1 MNVQSRGFD
10 DALDC
15 SICPA
20 VPAASPAAA
29 EVVSAS
35 PNGFEIRHTVN
46 LVAKPEV
53 AFSSFA
59 NVGGW
64 WDNGPYLQRRGRKHV
79 RSSCRPG
86 GCFCEKIPKGGGG
99 IEHMRVSYV
108 EPGKRVVLTGSLG
121 PLLYE
126 ATAGVMDVQ
135 IKSSAAGSQLT
146 LNYRAAGFA
155 KGGADKLAPL
165 VDQVLGRADE
175 ALSRLR
181 DVEAADL
188 DPFGGDE
195 AERRAPAFRLVLLAP
210 RPGASP
216 PSRAGRA

>member
-1 MNVQSRGFD
+1 MRFI
-10 DALDC
+10 ALIAL
-15 SICPA
+15 SFL
-20 VPAASPAAA
+20 AASPAAA

-53 AFSSFA
+53 VFSSFA
-59 NVGGW
+59 NVGAW
-64 WDNGPYLQRRGRKHV
+64 WDSGHTYSGDAKNMSLEL
-79 RSSCRPG
+79 RPG

-99 IEHMRVSYV
+99 IEHLRVSYV

-165 VDQVLGRADE
+165 VDQVLAE
-175 ALSRLR
+175 QVKRLR
-181 DVEAADL
+181 
-188 DPFGGDE
+188 
-195 AERRAPAFRLVLLAP
+195 AFATSRP
-210 RPGASP
+210 RT
-216 PSRAGRA
+216 